1 MLGNAFGNADGE
13 GDLGLESLLDT
24 GSSERGAVLDF
35 AVSKGPRACRTRQ
48 QEFLRDEDGGGSS
61 AGLLDGLAHIGEDG
75 AIKMCLTSL
84 LGVCAANN
92 LGT

>member
-1 MLGNAFGNADGE
+1 MLRNAFGNADGE
-13 GDLGLESLLDT
+13 GDLGVEGLLDT
-24 GSSERGAVLDF
+24 GGSERGAIWDLLLATCPCTLVIQR
-35 AVSKGPRACRTRQ
+35 V
-48 QEFLRDEDGGGSS
+48 FLRNEDGGGSS
-61 AGLLDGLAHIGEDG
+61 AGLLDGLAHILEDG